1 MVGGLGDNLDP
12 LGRGLFG
19 RGYQDDG
26 TTVIPDKADLQRSRE
41 ILDELYRRAGE
52 FHRPEVERE
61 YIRRLLR
68 RF

>member
-1 MVGGLGDNLDP
+1 MAKP
-12 LGRGLFG
+12 RPASGRQQLVDLV
-19 RGYQDDG
+19 DDG
-26 TTVIPDKADLQRSRE
+26 ATVIPDKADLQRSRE